1 LTTGA
6 GARRKGAMDG
16 HAREELIDR
25 SLRALVSL
33 CAALLGGAWLC
44 AALVVVLIVRAGGE
58 LYADRPPTFP
68 FLLALGAMIAVLLSS
83 AARTAILR
91 RAVEREE
98 EARAMEEEEGVREEE
113 VRAAEEEEGV
123 REEEVRAA
131 EEEEGVRAEEEG
143 VGAAGAWVPHD
154 RQDARLARRLAAY
167 VRATQ
172 VSFGMQAAAAAG
184 GLTAAL
190 VGGVPLYGLMV
201 CTTSALA
208 MSARWPR
215 RVVVE
220 DFVDS
225 GLPPEPRRGR

>member
-6 GARRKGAMDG
+6 GAHRKGAMDG
-16 HAREELIDR
+16 QARAELIDR
-25 SLRALVSL
+25 CLRELVSL
-33 CAALLGGAWLC
+33 CAALLAGAWLC

-58 LYADRPPTFP
+58 IYVDRPPTFP

-91 RAVEREE
+91 RAMEREE
-98 EARAMEEEEGVREEE
+98 EARAVEEEG
-113 VRAAEEEEGV
+113 AQAEEEE
-123 REEEVRAA
+123 EEEARA
-131 EEEEGVRAEEEG
+131 EEEEARAEEEEAGARAEEEG
-143 VGAAGAWVPHD
+143 AGAAAVLVPPD

-172 VSFGMQAAAAAG
+172 VSFGMQAVAAAG

-190 VGGVPLYGLMV
+190 VGRVPLYGLMV

-225 GLPPEPRRGR
+225 GLPAEPRRGR

>member
-1 LTTGA
+1 MTTGA
-6 GARRKGAMDG
+6 GARRKDAMDG
-16 HAREELIDR
+16 RADAELIDR
-25 SLRALVSL
+25 RLRALVSL
-33 CAALLGGAWLC
+33 CGALLGGAWLC

-58 LYADRPPTFP
+58 LYVDRPPTFP

-91 RAVEREE
+91 RAVDREE
-98 EARAMEEEEGVREEE
+98 DARAEADE
-113 VRAAEEEEGV
+113 AEEDEEDG
-123 REEEVRAA
+123 
-131 EEEEGVRAEEEG
+131 
-143 VGAAGAWVPHD
+143 GAADALVPHD
-154 RQDARLARRLAAY
+154 RQDARLAQRLAAY
-167 VRATQ
+167 VRATR

-220 DFVDS
+220 HFVAS
-225 GLPPEPRRGR
+225 GLPAEPRRGR

>member
-44 AALVVVLIVRAGGE
+44 TALVVVLIVRAGGE

-98 EARAMEEEEGVREEE
+98 EVRAMEEEEEGARADEGEEA
-113 VRAAEEEEGV
+113 RAEEEE
-123 REEEVRAA
+123 EARAD
-131 EEEEGVRAEEEG
+131 EEEEGARAKAEDA
-143 VGAAGAWVPHD
+143 GAAGASAPND

-225 GLPPEPRRGR
+225 GLPAEPRRGR